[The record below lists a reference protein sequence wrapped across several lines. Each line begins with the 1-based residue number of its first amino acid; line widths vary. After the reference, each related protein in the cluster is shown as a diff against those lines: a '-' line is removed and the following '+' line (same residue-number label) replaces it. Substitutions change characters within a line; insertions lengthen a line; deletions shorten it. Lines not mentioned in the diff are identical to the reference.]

1 MSEETETPKSKQP
14 KSRRI
19 KSDDERAAQM
29 AAGKRKLAGSRTT
42 GAINPIVVDETYG
55 ELREA
60 ERVVMRHQIAL
71 NIDSFR
77 AAPEAFV
84 ARPVRSYAPLLP
96 TASPFFSVIIPNYN
110 GLNLLPTVLSAL
122 KQQHFG
128 DLEIVVI
135 DDASTDGSVAWLE
148 EHYPEVRL
156 IVNRHNEGF
165 VAACNRAAD
174 AARGRVLI
182 FLNSDTE
189 PEPGWTAALAQAVC
203 SSPDAGIFASKLLLF
218 DKREVLHSA
227 GDSLGLDGIPRN
239 RGVWE
244 RDLGQYDAARAV
256 FAGCGGAV
264 AYRRELWALLGGF
277 DESLWMYLE
286 DVDFA
291 FRAQL
296 LGWDARFVPEAR
308 VYHRLSATSGGAL
321 SSYYVGRNTIWVI
334 IKNMPRSLL
343 FRNLPAIVLAQAK
356 IALDALRHWRGAA
369 ARARLRGQLAALMQI
384 RQPLAQRRLIQP
396 RRVRDDRELA
406 ARLER

>member
-1 MSEETETPKSKQP
+1 MSEETQKPKSKQP
-14 KSRRI
+14 KNGRT
-19 KSDDERAAQM
+19 KGDAERAAQV

-42 GAINPIVVDETYG
+42 GTINPIVVDETYG

-77 AAPEAFV
+77 AAPEEFV
-84 ARPVRSYAPLLP
+84 ARPVRNYAPLLP
-96 TASPFFSVIIPNYN
+96 TAPPFFSVIIPNYN
-110 GLNLLPTVLSAL
+110 GLALLPTVLSAL
-122 KQQHFG
+122 KQQRFG

-148 EHYPEVRL
+148 EHHPEVRL

-174 AARGRVLI
+174 AARGWVLV

-189 PEPGWTAALAQAVC
+189 PEPGWTEALAQAVC
-203 SSPDAGIFASKLLLF
+203 SSPGAGIFASKLLLF
-218 DKREVLHSA
+218 DKRDVLHSA
-227 GDSLGLDGIPRN
+227 GDSLGLDGIPHN

-244 RDLGQYDAARAV
+244 RDLGQYDAVRAV

-264 AYRRELWALLGGF
+264 AYRRELWSLLAGF

-296 LGWDARFVPEAR
+296 LGWDALFVPEAR
-308 VYHRLSATSGGAL
+308 VYHRLSATSGGEL

-334 IKNMPRSLL
+334 LKNMPRSLL
-343 FRNLPAIVLAQAK
+343 FRNLPTIVLAQAK

-369 ARARLRGQLAALMQI
+369 ARARLRGQLAGLLHI

-406 ARLER
+406 ARLDC